1 MNFHFFFVFY
11 MQKLNVMGENI
22 FVKYLSKK
30 ILKDKAK
37 NFEPGPI
44 ITISRQ
50 FGCYATAI
58 AEKLARKISIKSPN
72 PWDYIT
78 KEIIED
84 SAKKLQLEE
93 RDIAHVFG
101 ADEPGFLGDLIVSF
115 SNKKYKSDAVIKK
128 TIQSVVRK
136 YAEQGNCIIVG
147 RAGCIIA
154 SNIEKSLHVRLVAPL
169 EYRINAN
176 KKKFKLNDKEARELV
191 LETDQKRIQFMKY
204 FKGDKPDEEIFD
216 LMLNREKLSDDE
228 IVETIFQLAEFRKLI

>member
-1 MNFHFFFVFY
+1 MN
-11 MQKLNVMGENI
+11 ENI

-30 ILKDKAK
+30 ILKEKTK
-37 NFEPGPI
+37 NFEPGPV

-58 AEKLARKISIKSPN
+58 AAKLNKKISEKSLH

-84 SAKKLQLEE
+84 SAKKLDLEE
-93 RDIAHVFG
+93 QDIAHIFG
-101 ADEPGFLGDLIVSF
+101 ADEIGFLGDLIVSF

-128 TIQSVVRK
+128 TIHSVVRR

-154 SNIEKSLHVRLVAPL
+154 SDIEKSLHVRLVAPL

-176 KKKFKLNDKEARELV
+176 KTKYNISYKEARELV
-191 LETDQKRIQFMKY
+191 SETDQKRIQFMKF
-204 FKGDKPDEEIFD
+204 FKGDKPDEDIFD

-228 IVETIFQLAEFRKLI
+228 IVETIFRLAEFRNLV